1 MASIDTGLRAAGAA
15 VLAALSSAVARVR
28 RLLSWAW
35 SLLAAGSARGRAVLD
50 GPVRRA
56 LAGPVRAALFGR
68 RTEVSLVV
76 ALFAPLLAAAA
87 AWVIGG
93 IGFETLLDWAEGTWD
108 GTDPS
113 SFVLLSAAALVALAA
128 VSAAVNSGLVPTTLL
143 VAGPVFGAAITR
155 YGTTVERVY
164 GTHVVSLPEAVG
176 VAALLALAVGV
187 PLALAGFVL
196 GAAARRVVR
205 TLTDGPAGSVGPERV

>member
-1 MASIDTGLRAAGAA
+1 
-15 VLAALSSAVARVR
+15 
-28 RLLSWAW
+28 
-35 SLLAAGSARGRAVLD
+35 VLD

-68 RTEVSLVV
+68 RTEVALVV

-164 GTHVVSLPEAVG
+164 GAHVVSLPEAVG